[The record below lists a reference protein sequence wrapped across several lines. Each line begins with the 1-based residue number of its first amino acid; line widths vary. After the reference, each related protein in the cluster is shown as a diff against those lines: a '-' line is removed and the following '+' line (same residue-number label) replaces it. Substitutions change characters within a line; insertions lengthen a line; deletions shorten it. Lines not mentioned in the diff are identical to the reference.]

1 MHCGETPLWKRCSFN
16 RIKSKKSIW
25 VTCSFW
31 NLKWETSWA
40 TQELS
45 RTVVLS
51 CFKCV
56 LPFPLMKYLW
66 KYVMDMSCLSTTH
79 SQVQVCLANS
89 WQQHTG
95 CTFFFRTILPLQKCT
110 KTNPYRAMFYFYFWV
125 CQRFQQFHILCISS
139 REVKTSPVTSC
150 NETLAFYMANA
161 LWKTSVMEGDVFV
174 FLTQNV
180 GGNRSIWGLGSLTIL
195 KFEIWHK
202 ESIGPQKKCPG
213 LSRFRVLRLSS
224 LLFWWK
230 ASGNIL
236 CICLCDRTTSKFP
249 DLARSI

>member
-1 MHCGETPLWKRCSFN
+1 MTKCWHFTWKMHCGETPLWKRCSFN

-95 CTFFFRTILPLQKCT
+95 CTFFSGQFYPFKNARKQIHIVLCFISISESAKGS
-110 KTNPYRAMFYFYFWV
+110 NNSIFYVYR
-125 CQRFQQFHILCISS
+125 H
-139 REVKTSPVTSC
+139 
-150 NETLAFYMANA
+150 
-161 LWKTSVMEGDVFV
+161 
-174 FLTQNV
+174 
-180 GGNRSIWGLGSLTIL
+180 
-195 KFEIWHK
+195 
-202 ESIGPQKKCPG
+202 
-213 LSRFRVLRLSS
+213 
-224 LLFWWK
+224 
-230 ASGNIL
+230 
-236 CICLCDRTTSKFP
+236 
-249 DLARSI
+249 AR